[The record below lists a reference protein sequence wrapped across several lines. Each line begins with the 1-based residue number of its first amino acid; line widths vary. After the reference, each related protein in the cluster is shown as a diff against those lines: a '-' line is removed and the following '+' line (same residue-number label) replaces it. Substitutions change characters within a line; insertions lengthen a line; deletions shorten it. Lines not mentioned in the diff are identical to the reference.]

1 MEYLAATSDLAGLQ
15 RLLGHADV
23 RTTMRYVHIAGD
35 ELHERVERTFVSGP
49 ITWLPGSRWGQ
60 TGVRVRESSSSTRRR
75 RPSHLF
81 DVRATVESTKIVEA
95 E

>member
-60 TGVRVRESSSSTRRR
+60 TGCSCPGIVLIDSAPAPV
-75 RPSHLF
+75 PS
-81 DVRATVESTKIVEA
+81 V
-95 E
+95 